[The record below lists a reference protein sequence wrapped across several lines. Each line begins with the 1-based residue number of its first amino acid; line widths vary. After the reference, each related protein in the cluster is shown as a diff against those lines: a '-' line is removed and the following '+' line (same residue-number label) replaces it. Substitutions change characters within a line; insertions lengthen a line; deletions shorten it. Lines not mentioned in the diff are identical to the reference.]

1 MEKFPTDQKILTLD
15 GPDFDDYLV
24 VGGSIGRRCAP
35 DPRQTD
41 LALGAPTRAPAFY
54 EVDIWLEE
62 NNARCWTHPARR
74 LYFGGDLFAALP
86 PDEAAAAARAAG
98 VTGLIGASEMQN
110 LPYPN
115 PFEKGRAFNFPL
127 FFALV
132 TEQEG
137 GVGALHALSDV
148 PTSGVYESNHRSLTN
163 GIESALTLIDIVFSG
178 SLAGERGRVAY
189 LDSDGEMTGYRW
201 HRCKNHAPRFSSDFH
216 GANNQ
221 NPFFPLPRDLGVAK
235 IADAFWSA
243 IGSDLGILIA
253 AGDKK
258 ESTRHEGL
266 I

>member
-86 PDEAAAAARAAG
+86 PDEAVAAARAAG

-178 SLAGERGRVAY
+178 SLAGARGRVAY

-201 HRCKNHAPRFSSDFH
+201 RRHNNRAPRFSSDS
-216 GANNQ
+216 GENNQ

-235 IADAFWSA
+235 IASEFWSV
-243 IGSDLGILIA
+243 IGDDLGILVA
-253 AGDKK
+253 ASDKK

-266 I
+266 T